1 MNLDKF
7 TIVSYDQ
14 IAGFDRQA
22 GMLALVMDEINDF
35 TLSQEEEK
43 NDITGKG
50 GRVIG
55 SQKKNKK
62 VTGKG
67 TNGMLSGGALA
78 AQLGADIE
86 DGDQIVKWTDVI
98 TVTASTPEQT
108 KTFKV
113 LVRFDADADI
123 RYYKNGGILPM
134 VVRKK
139 LKGA

>member
-43 NDITGKG
+43 KDITGKG
-50 GRVIG
+50 DRIIG

>member
-62 VTGKG
+62 VTGKVLMVSFLVVL
-67 TNGMLSGGALA
+67 MLLNKELISK
-78 AQLGADIE
+78 
-86 DGDQIVKWTDVI
+86 IVI
-98 TVTASTPEQT
+98 
-108 KTFKV
+108 
-113 LVRFDADADI
+113 
-123 RYYKNGGILPM
+123 
-134 VVRKK
+134 K
-139 LKGA
+139 L

>member
-1 MNLDKF
+1 MIWISF

-50 GRVIG
+50 DRVIG

-67 TNGMLSGGALA
+67 TNGSFLVVLLLLNLELISKM
-78 AQLGADIE
+78 
-86 DGDQIVKWTDVI
+86 VI
-98 TVTASTPEQT
+98 
-108 KTFKV
+108 
-113 LVRFDADADI
+113 
-123 RYYKNGGILPM
+123 
-134 VVRKK
+134 K
-139 LKGA
+139 L

>member
-50 GRVIG
+50 GSCLLYTSYFI
-55 SQKKNKK
+55 S
-62 VTGKG
+62 
-67 TNGMLSGGALA
+67 
-78 AQLGADIE
+78 
-86 DGDQIVKWTDVI
+86 KWVY
-98 TVTASTPEQT
+98 
-108 KTFKV
+108 
-113 LVRFDADADI
+113 RH
-123 RYYKNGGILPM
+123 
-134 VVRKK
+134 
-139 LKGA
+139 

>member
-43 NDITGKG
+43 KDITGKG

-62 VTGKG
+62 VTG
-67 TNGMLSGGALA
+67 
-78 AQLGADIE
+78 
-86 DGDQIVKWTDVI
+86 
-98 TVTASTPEQT
+98 STWS
-108 KTFKV
+108 
-113 LVRFDADADI
+113 
-123 RYYKNGGILPM
+123 
-134 VVRKK
+134 
-139 LKGA
+139 

>member
-1 MNLDKF
+1 MNLCYNCFKE
-7 TIVSYDQ
+7 IPEGKGPCPYC
-14 IAGFDRQA
+14 GFD
-22 GMLALVMDEINDF
+22 
-35 TLSQEEEK
+35 LSE
-43 NDITGKG
+43 NPG
-50 GRVIG
+50 VH
-55 SQKKNKK
+55 
-62 VTGKG
+62 
-67 TNGMLSGGALA
+67 
-78 AQLGADIE
+78 
-86 DGDQIVKWTDVI
+86 DVI

>member
-1 MNLDKF
+1 MQKFNLKEDKIMNLDKF

-55 SQKKNKK
+55 SQKK
-62 VTGKG
+62 TIGE
-67 TNGMLSGGALA
+67 NGANPKPLVVDLIPPM
-78 AQLGADIE
+78 
-86 DGDQIVKWTDVI
+86 
-98 TVTASTPEQT
+98 T
-108 KTFKV
+108 KF
-113 LVRFDADADI
+113 R
-123 RYYKNGGILPM
+123 R
-134 VVRKK
+134 
-139 LKGA
+139 